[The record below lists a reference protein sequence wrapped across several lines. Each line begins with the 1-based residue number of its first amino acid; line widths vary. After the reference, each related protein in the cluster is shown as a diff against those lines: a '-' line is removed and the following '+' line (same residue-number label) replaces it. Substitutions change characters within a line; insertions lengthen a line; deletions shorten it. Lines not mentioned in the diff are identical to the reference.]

1 MNEQAARADVNV
13 VAHELAYMDP
23 DNDQVAAG
31 GTVAMTVYTTTPAP
45 TGGTKIALS
54 GGLIMPATVVVPAGE
69 LSVTFL
75 GKVYLGSS
83 PASQVGVFA
92 TLGKQTIL
100 CSVYVVAPQLKSVV
114 FFPST
119 IVGGTVAKGTV
130 YFSGV
135 LNETKLISLWPDKPA
150 VVNGSFQALQAKDLA
165 PFTLASQSVGSPT
178 VVNVEARGLGT
189 ASGKITLMPLGVGS
203 VKIAPTS
210 VKGGASAV
218 GTVALSKVAAVDT
231 TVNLTVGA
239 GVSVPSTVIVK
250 KGFSAATFTVVT
262 SATALKKTVTVS
274 AESDGV
280 KKSGTLNIT
289 P

>member
-1 MNEQAARADVNV
+1 M
-13 VAHELAYMDP
+13 Y
-23 DNDQVAAG
+23 
-31 GTVAMTVYTTTPAP
+31 
-45 TGGTKIALS
+45 I
-54 GGLIMPATVVVPAGE
+54 
-69 LSVTFL
+69 
-75 GKVYLGSS
+75 
-83 PASQVGVFA
+83 
-92 TLGKQTIL
+92 
-100 CSVYVVAPQLKSVV
+100 VAPQLKSVV

-130 YFSGV
+130 FFSGV

-165 PFTLASQSVGSPT
+165 AFTLATQAVGSPT

-189 ASGKITLMPLGVGS
+189 ASGKITLMPLGVAS
-203 VKIAPTS
+203 VKIAPTT

-218 GTVALSKVAAVDT
+218 GTVTLSKVAAVDT

-239 GVSVPSTVIVK
+239 GVSAPSTVIVK
-250 KGFSAATFTVVT
+250 KGFSIATFTVGT

-280 KKSGTLNIT
+280 KKSGPLTVT